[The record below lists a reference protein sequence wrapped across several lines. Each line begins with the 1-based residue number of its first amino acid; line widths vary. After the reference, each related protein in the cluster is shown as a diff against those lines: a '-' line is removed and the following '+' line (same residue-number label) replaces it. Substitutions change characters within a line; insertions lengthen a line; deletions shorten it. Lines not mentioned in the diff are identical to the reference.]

1 MGGRFEVIDA
11 FVDGERVEAAAIKR
25 ALSEDE
31 GRDYLVDAWL
41 LRESVQDDMAVV
53 PAASAPRRRLPR
65 HRPWIFA
72 ASAALVCL
80 AAGFGAGY
88 QVAGRAVSAPLQITG
103 SLPGTVAP
111 VTGSGAFPVP
121 AATRVILVD
130 FAASAPLVGGG
141 D

>member
-11 FVDGERVEAAAIKR
+11 FVDGERVDAAAIKR

-41 LRESVQDDMAVV
+41 LRESVQDDMVV
-53 PAASAPRRRLPR
+53 GFAAPHPQLPR
-65 HRPWIFA
+65 HQPWIFA

-80 AAGFGAGY
+80 AAGFGVGY
-88 QVAGRAVSAPLQITG
+88 QVAGRVVSAPLQVTG
-103 SLPGTVAP
+103 SLPGTVVP
-111 VTGSGAFPVP
+111 SGGSGAFPVP
-121 AATRVILVD
+121 APTRVILVD
-130 FAASAPLVGGG
+130 FAGNAAPVGGG